1 MKTIFDQ
8 LQFLSVRDGHLYM
21 EGIDLIDL
29 AQQYGTPLYV
39 YSEKRLKENVNEIL
53 SSFRAFHPKTSLH
66 YAAKCDA
73 TLANLQ
79 IINEAGSD
87 IEVNSGGELFKAL
100 HAGFQG
106 NQIIFNGV
114 AKTVDEIKL
123 AIENNIKS
131 INVDSEFE
139 LKRIIEVA
147 KYLKKK
153 ANVMIRFV
161 PEVSTGVVK
170 GNETGTHESKFGI
183 TQDKIIEVYQECLS
197 HQNVFNIRGI
207 HFHIG
212 TQTYDLKSFLD
223 AFKVMLKMT
232 IEVYQKTG
240 YKPEML
246 NIGGG
251 LPVPHLID
259 ITASQ
264 YMPENIYAM
273 LRGDL
278 SIQQIA
284 EAVTDEMKP
293 AKVEIWAPEFKDFF
307 NHCELIVEAGR
318 KVVCDAA
325 VLLSTVENRKKREA
339 INENWMMLDAGF
351 NTLLEVKTYSWYYH
365 MLSANKI
372 DEPHIKHY
380 KVGGP
385 CCDSG
390 DVYFDI
396 DEHVN
401 LPDYRKL
408 PESTEVG
415 DIIAMLNV
423 GAYGTPTMSN
433 YNGRPKAAI
442 VLIQEDGTVSISRN
456 REAYID
462 LLTNEYALN
471 QLRKD
476 KNN

>member
-1 MKTIFDQ
+1 MKQIFNQ
-8 LQFLSVRDGHLYM
+8 LKFLNSKEGHLHM
-21 EGIDLIDL
+21 EGKDLVDL
-29 AQQYGTPLYV
+29 AKKYGTPLYV
-39 YSEKRLKENVNEIL
+39 YSEKRLKENVKEIL
-53 SSFRAFHPKTSLH
+53 SAFRTFHPKTSLH

-100 HAGFQG
+100 HAGFKG
-106 NQIIFNGV
+106 NQIVFNGV
-114 AKTVDEIKL
+114 AKTVEEIEL
-123 AIENNIKS
+123 AIKSEIKS
-131 INVDSEFE
+131 INIDSEFE
-139 LKRIIEVA
+139 LQRIIKVT
-147 KYLKKK
+147 KSLKKK
-153 ANVMIRFV
+153 ANIMIRFV

-183 TQDKIIEVYQECLS
+183 TQDKIIEVYQQCIS
-197 HQNVFNIRGI
+197 HQDAVDIKGI

-212 TQTYDLKSFLD
+212 TQTYDLKSFVE
-223 AFKVMLKMT
+223 AFKVMLKVS
-232 IEVYQKTG
+232 IQIYEKTG
-240 YKPEML
+240 YKPEIL

-251 LPVPHLID
+251 LPVPHLIEMS
-259 ITASQ
+259 ASQ
-264 YMPENIYAM
+264 YMPENIFSM

-278 SIQQIA
+278 SIKEIA
-284 EAVTDEMKP
+284 EAVTGELKP
-293 AKVEIWAPEFKDFF
+293 EKIELWAPDYKDFF
-307 NHCELIVEAGR
+307 CNCELIIEAGR

-325 VLLSTVENRKKREA
+325 ILLSTVENQKKREA
-339 INENWMMLDAGF
+339 IDEDWIMLDAGF

-365 MLSANKI
+365 MLAANKI
-372 DEPHIKHY
+372 DEAHIHDF

-390 DVYFDI
+390 DVYYDI
-396 DEHVN
+396 NEHIN

-415 DIIAMLNV
+415 DMIAMLNV

-442 VLIQEDGTVSISRN
+442 ILIQEDGTVSISRN
-456 REAYID
+456 RETYKD
-462 LLTNEYALN
+462 LLDNEFELEKM
-471 QLRKD
+471 RGK
-476 KNN
+476 